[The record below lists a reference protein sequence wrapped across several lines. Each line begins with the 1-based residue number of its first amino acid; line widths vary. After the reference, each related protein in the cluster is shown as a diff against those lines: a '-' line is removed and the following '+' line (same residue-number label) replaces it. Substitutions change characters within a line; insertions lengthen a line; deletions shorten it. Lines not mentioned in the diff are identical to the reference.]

1 MLVPCNQDFGDS
13 TIMMAILDQSD
24 LMTSI
29 RLGYDTSLDWDLDS
43 SPNWIAIQTSA
54 STQTWTQIH
63 MIYQKTI
70 SCSWITLLTYSK
82 MVTSLTMRKPM
93 LMRQQIGTRGTMTFY
108 ETMSVVHDE
117 IQMVGFQGRH
127 VANIILFY
135 VLKKHQ

>member
-29 RLGYDTSLDWDLDS
+29 RLGYDTSLDQDIDS
-43 SPNWIAIQTSA
+43 SPNWIAILTSA

-63 MIYQKTI
+63 MIYQKTG

-82 MVTSLTMRKPM
+82 MVTSLTTRKPM
-93 LMRQQIGTRGTMTFY
+93 LMRQQIGTRGTMTFH
-108 ETMSVVHDE
+108 ETMSVVHDQ
-117 IQMVGFQGRH
+117 IQMVSFQGRH